1 MLTLCKIDI
10 ILCIKVFDIFLLN
23 LYQYNLNLKIMSKH
37 SEMSRDELWQQDYDF
52 YMNTGE
58 LSEFFEDED
67 DYEYDDDDYSNPK
80 NNKQS
85 QEVARC
91 NLQGIIVAIVLI
103 SIMVYALWDAIS

>member
-1 MLTLCKIDI
+1 
-10 ILCIKVFDIFLLN
+10 
-23 LYQYNLNLKIMSKH
+23 MSKH

-67 DYEYDDDDYSNPK
+67 DYEYDDDYSNPK

>member
-1 MLTLCKIDI
+1 MFGRD
-10 ILCIKVFDIFLLN
+10 D
-23 LYQYNLNLKIMSKH
+23 
-37 SEMSRDELWQQDYDF
+37 MSRDELWQQDYDF

-67 DYEYDDDDYSNPK
+67 DYEYDEDDYDDPK

-103 SIMVYALWDAIS
+103 SIMVYALWAAISEM

>member
-1 MLTLCKIDI
+1 MFGRD
-10 ILCIKVFDIFLLN
+10 D
-23 LYQYNLNLKIMSKH
+23 
-37 SEMSRDELWQQDYDF
+37 MSRDELWQQDYDF

-67 DYEYDDDDYSNPK
+67 DYEYDEDDYGNPK

-85 QEVARC
+85 QEVARY

-103 SIMVYALWDAIS
+103 SIMVYALWSAIS

>member
-1 MLTLCKIDI
+1 
-10 ILCIKVFDIFLLN
+10 
-23 LYQYNLNLKIMSKH
+23 MSKN
-37 SEMSRDELWQQDYDF
+37 SDMSRDELWQQDYDY

-67 DYEYDDDDYSNPK
+67 DYEYDEYDEDDYSNPK

-85 QEVARC
+85 QEVARY

-103 SIMVYALWDAIS
+103 SIMVYALWSAIS

>member
-1 MLTLCKIDI
+1 
-10 ILCIKVFDIFLLN
+10 
-23 LYQYNLNLKIMSKH
+23 MSKN

-67 DYEYDDDDYSNPK
+67 DYEYDEYDYDDSK

-85 QEVARC
+85 QEVARY

-103 SIMVYALWDAIS
+103 SIMVYALWSAIS

>member
-1 MLTLCKIDI
+1 MFGRD
-10 ILCIKVFDIFLLN
+10 
-23 LYQYNLNLKIMSKH
+23 
-37 SEMSRDELWQQDYDF
+37 EMSRDELWQQDYDF

-67 DYEYDDDDYSNPK
+67 DYEYDEDDYGNPK

-85 QEVARC
+85 QEVARY

-103 SIMVYALWDAIS
+103 SIMVYALWSAIS

>member
-1 MLTLCKIDI
+1 
-10 ILCIKVFDIFLLN
+10 
-23 LYQYNLNLKIMSKH
+23 MSKH

-103 SIMVYALWDAIS
+103 SIMVYALWAAISEM

>member
-1 MLTLCKIDI
+1 
-10 ILCIKVFDIFLLN
+10 
-23 LYQYNLNLKIMSKH
+23 MSKH

-67 DYEYDDDDYSNPK
+67 DYSDPK

-85 QEVARC
+85 QEDARC
-91 NLQGIIVAIVLI
+91 NIQGIIVAIVLI